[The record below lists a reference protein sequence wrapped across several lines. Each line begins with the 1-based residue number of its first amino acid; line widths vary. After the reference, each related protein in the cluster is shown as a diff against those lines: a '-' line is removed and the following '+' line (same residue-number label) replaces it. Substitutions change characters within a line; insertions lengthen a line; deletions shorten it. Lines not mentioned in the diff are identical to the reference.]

1 MCYDSRLLWFFIHN
15 KQKARTN
22 EKKNNKLVNYNKFIT
37 GELEDEDSIVDG
49 LPCPES
55 GLAVF
60 PKSSPAAGDENDSSE
75 ENKSS
80 NKS

>member
-1 MCYDSRLLWFFIHN
+1 MLRLTALVIFHSQQTKSKN
-15 KQKARTN
+15 KR
-22 EKKNNKLVNYNKFIT
+22 KKTINWCNNYNKFIT

>member
-1 MCYDSRLLWFFIHN
+1 MIFHSQQTKSKN
-15 KQKARTN
+15 KR
-22 EKKNNKLVNYNKFIT
+22 KKNNKLVNYNKFIT

-60 PKSSPAAGDENDSSE
+60 PKSSPAAEDENDSSE

>member
-1 MCYDSRLLWFFIHN
+1 MIFHSQQTKSKN
-15 KQKARTN
+15 KR
-22 EKKNNKLVNYNKFIT
+22 KKNNKLVNYNKFIT